1 MLFNSRRSPVL
12 SRRGMVATSQP
23 LAAMAGLQMLMKGGN
38 AVDAAVSAAATLNV
52 VEPGSTGVGGD
63 LFALV
68 WNAKE
73 HRIRALNASG
83 RAAGAASLEEL
94 QNKGFSYIPS
104 DSAYAVTVPGTVD
117 GWDTLTS
124 ACGSMPLSE
133 VLAPAIEYAE
143 KGYPVSPVIA
153 MGFTS
158 ALPRLTRHPSGKE
171 LLLNGSAPK
180 AGQVLQLP
188 ELALSLRAIAEG
200 GREAF
205 YHGPIAQKIA
215 SYVQEKGGWLT
226 VEDFASHTSSWD
238 EPINTEYRGVTCWEC
253 PPNGQGLNTLMALN
267 IAEGFD
273 LTSMGLQTTDTYH
286 HLIEAMRLAFADG
299 LQYIT
304 DPNQV
309 TVPVERMLSK
319 AYAEKRRALIS
330 PERALKEVAYDPN
343 LKDSDT
349 VYVTCVDGQGNA
361 CSLIN
366 SLFHGFGTGL
376 VAPGTGIALQNRG
389 ISFSLDP
396 EHPNALAPGK
406 RPFHTIIPGLATK
419 EGELWLS
426 YGVMGGFQQAQ
437 GHLQV
442 MVNMIDFGLD
452 PQAALDARRFNVNL
466 DGTTSLEQDVP
477 LGVIEG
483 LRSRGHLIA
492 PESGQAGIFFG
503 GGQIIQRDPETGV
516 LTAGSDPRK
525 DGCAVGW

>member
-12 SRRGMVATSQP
+12 SRKGMVATSQP

-63 LFALV
+63 LFAMV

-83 RAAGAASLEEL
+83 RAAGAASLGEL

-104 DSAYAVTVPGTVD
+104 ESAYAVTVPGAVD
-117 GWDTLTS
+117 GWDILTS
-124 ACGSMPLSE
+124 TCGSMPLSE

-153 MGFTS
+153 RGFAS

-180 AGQVLQLP
+180 TGQVLQLP

-253 PPNGQGLNTLMALN
+253 PPQ
-267 IAEGFD
+267 
-273 LTSMGLQTTDTYH
+273 
-286 HLIEAMRLAFADG
+286 R
-299 LQYIT
+299 
-304 DPNQV
+304 
-309 TVPVERMLSK
+309 
-319 AYAEKRRALIS
+319 
-330 PERALKEVAYDPN
+330 
-343 LKDSDT
+343 
-349 VYVTCVDGQGNA
+349 
-361 CSLIN
+361 
-366 SLFHGFGTGL
+366 
-376 VAPGTGIALQNRG
+376 PGTQHPHG
-389 ISFSLDP
+389 P
-396 EHPNALAPGK
+396 EHC
-406 RPFHTIIPGLATK
+406 
-419 EGELWLS
+419 
-426 YGVMGGFQQAQ
+426 GG
-437 GHLQV
+437 
-442 MVNMIDFGLD
+442 
-452 PQAALDARRFNVNL
+452 P
-466 DGTTSLEQDVP
+466 
-477 LGVIEG
+477 
-483 LRSRGHLIA
+483 
-492 PESGQAGIFFG
+492 
-503 GGQIIQRDPETGV
+503 
-516 LTAGSDPRK
+516 
-525 DGCAVGW
+525 

>member
-1 MLFNSRRSPVL
+1 
-12 SRRGMVATSQP
+12 
-23 LAAMAGLQMLMKGGN
+23 
-38 AVDAAVSAAATLNV
+38 
-52 VEPGSTGVGGD
+52 
-63 LFALV
+63 
-68 WNAKE
+68 
-73 HRIRALNASG
+73 
-83 RAAGAASLEEL
+83 
-94 QNKGFSYIPS
+94 
-104 DSAYAVTVPGTVD
+104 
-117 GWDTLTS
+117 
-124 ACGSMPLSE
+124 
-133 VLAPAIEYAE
+133 
-143 KGYPVSPVIA
+143 
-153 MGFTS
+153 
-158 ALPRLTRHPSGKE
+158 
-171 LLLNGSAPK
+171 
-180 AGQVLQLP
+180 
-188 ELALSLRAIAEG
+188 
-200 GREAF
+200 
-205 YHGPIAQKIA
+205 
-215 SYVQEKGGWLT
+215 
-226 VEDFASHTSSWD
+226 
-238 EPINTEYRGVTCWEC
+238 
-253 PPNGQGLNTLMALN
+253 MALN
-267 IAEGFD
+267 IAEGLD

-366 SLFHGFGTGL
+366 SLFQGFGTGL

-483 LRSRGHLIA
+483 LRSRGHLIT
-492 PESGQAGIFFG
+492 PESGQSGLFFG

-516 LTAGSDPRK
+516 LAAGSDPRK